1 MMLQTVET
9 TQKESKDRDRQNEN
23 SPVSAAFRASEL
35 SYRRL
40 FETAGDG
47 ILLLDVG
54 TGRITDVNPYLFKLL
69 GFSHDEMVGKTVG
82 ELSPFKDIVSNQAML
97 ERLQQDGY
105 VRYEDLPLKTKDGR
119 HIAVEFVSN
128 VYQAGDKKVIQ
139 CNIRDI
145 TERKRIE
152 DLLAVALKD
161 AKEARSFAEAATAK
175 ANEARVIADSANLV
189 KSEFLANMSHE
200 LRTPM
205 GAVIGLA
212 NILALS
218 RPLTERQ
225 AEYVA
230 TLKLSAGSLLVL
242 INDLLDISKIE
253 SHSVELEQ
261 IPFSV
266 GKVMEEVISMMSMR
280 AAEKKLTFLVE
291 DRTLKGTRF
300 LGDPMRLRQILLN
313 LCGNAIKF
321 TEQGDVRVRITS
333 MPIDETQ
340 SHVTIAIADTG
351 IGIAPEKLASVFD
364 KFIQADTSM
373 NRRYGGTGLGL
384 TISKTLVE
392 LMHGTIG
399 VKSVVNKGS
408 VFTIGIP
415 LRIVPHGSPI
425 TEGLALQDEV
435 AAPYRA
441 RILLV
446 EDYQP
451 NILVATSYLEMLG
464 VDCDVAKNGQEAL
477 DKIAAGKYALVLL
490 DVQMAV
496 MDGLEAT
503 RQIRERERKQHLPR
517 LPIIG
522 MTAYALAGDRQR
534 CLDVGMDEYISK
546 PFEPEELKFKVLA
559 ILEDAVK

>member
-97 ERLQQDGY
+97 ELLQKDGY

-351 IGIAPEKLASVFD
+351 IGIAEEKLASVFD

-415 LRIVPHGSPI
+415 LRIVPHGSAVPEGI
-425 TEGLALQDEV
+425 TLEDEI

-559 ILEDAVK
+559 VLEDAVK